1 MINGKKVVGIITEYN
16 PFHAG
21 HQYMIEQIRA
31 EYHADYI
38 VAAMSGDFV
47 QRGEPAIFDKYER
60 ARDAL
65 LHGVDLVVQIPVMF
79 STSSAEDFAA
89 GGVAVLR
96 SLGFVDQLVFGSESA
111 DLAKLQQM
119 AALELSTGSTAHAKF
134 NAVVRDGVASGMSY
148 PKARAEAMK
157 LVLSGDD
164 DDAFET
170 MLDDLSA
177 SKRWNKVESQAANT
191 SAPLVASAQS
201 AAMPDSDRDAGNMEE
216 SRLRERFELQSN
228 DVLGLEYIKAVKR
241 QGDCFEVAC
250 IGRNLSLPSAH
261 SIRDAILQEKPEELS
276 CVEGRWNL
284 TPESAVSQEVE
295 EGSRATTAALSESPL
310 RGIRGAAHQGYATL
324 DMLSEMLS
332 YRLLQLSYLDSVA
345 PEANSVLC
353 DYLDVSREI
362 ADALRKQVRERMSF
376 RERIAAVKS
385 RNYTYSR
392 ISRALL
398 HILLD
403 IPRKDHAALRGAYF
417 GEAET
422 MPYVRVLGVRQEAKE
437 LLSAITTTAVTS
449 PARYQRSLDALRRQT
464 IESPE
469 DLLQS
474 IRAGHAELMF
484 RSDLYAAD
492 LYRLIY
498 HPYDG
503 EACLENEFTRRF
515 LVIE

>member
-1 MINGKKVVGIITEYN
+1 MLNGKKVVGIITEYN

-21 HQYMIEQIRA
+21 HQYMVDQIRA
-31 EYHADYI
+31 EYHADVI

-134 NAVVRDGVASGMSY
+134 NAIVRDGVASGMSY

-164 DDAFET
+164 EEAFEM
-170 MLDDLSA
+170 MLENRSA
-177 SKRWNKVESQAANT
+177 F
-191 SAPLVASAQS
+191 
-201 AAMPDSDRDAGNMEE
+201 D
-216 SRLRERFELQSN
+216 LQSN

-250 IGRNLSLPSAH
+250 IRRKMSLPSAH
-261 SIRDAILQEKPEELS
+261 SIRDAILQNELS
-276 CVEGRWNL
+276 CVAAKEGPA
-284 TPESAVSQEVE
+284 PERVTSQEVE
-295 EGSRATTAALSESPL
+295 EGGMTTAELSAAPL
-310 RGIRGAAHQGYATL
+310 HGIRGAAHQGYATL
-324 DMLSEMLS
+324 DMLSDMLS

-345 PEANSVLC
+345 PEASSVLC

-403 IPRKDHAALRGAYF
+403 LQRKDHAALRGAYF

-422 MPYVRVLGVRQEAKE
+422 MPYVRILGVRKQAKE
-437 LLSAITTTAVTS
+437 LLSAIATTAVTS
-449 PARYQRSLDALRRQT
+449 PARYQRTLDALRRQT

-498 HPYDG
+498 HPYKRDTHM
-503 EACLENEFTRRF
+503 ENEFTRKF
-515 LVIE
+515 LVID

>member
-1 MINGKKVVGIITEYN
+1 MTRTAETALSWKRNATGRPHPGCEDKMINGKKVVGIITEYN

-21 HQYMIEQIRA
+21 HQYMIDQIRA
-31 EYHADYI
+31 EYHADVI

-111 DLAKLQQM
+111 DLTKLQQM

-164 DDAFET
+164 EEAFEM
-170 MLDDLSA
+170 MLENRSA
-177 SKRWNKVESQAANT
+177 F
-191 SAPLVASAQS
+191 
-201 AAMPDSDRDAGNMEE
+201 D
-216 SRLRERFELQSN
+216 LQSN

-250 IGRNLSLPSAH
+250 IRRKMSLPSAH
-261 SIRDAILQEKPEELS
+261 SIRDAILQNELS
-276 CVEGRWNL
+276 CVAAKEEPA
-284 TPESAVSQEVE
+284 PERVTSQEVE
-295 EGSRATTAALSESPL
+295 EGGMTTAELSESPL
-310 RGIRGAAHQGYATL
+310 CGIRGAAHQGYATL
-324 DMLSEMLS
+324 DMLSDMLS
-332 YRLLQLSYLDSVA
+332 YRLLQLSYLDSVT
-345 PEANSVLC
+345 PEASSVLC

-403 IPRKDHAALRGAYF
+403 LQRKDHAALRGAYF

-422 MPYVRVLGVRQEAKE
+422 MPYVRILGVRKQAKE
-437 LLSAITTTAVTS
+437 LLSAIATTAVTS
-449 PARYQRSLDALRRQT
+449 PARYQRTLDALRRQT

-469 DLLQS
+469 DLLAS
-474 IRAGHAELMF
+474 IRTGHAELMF

-498 HPYDG
+498 HPYKRDTHM
-503 EACLENEFTRRF
+503 ENEFTRKF
-515 LVIE
+515 LVID

>member
-31 EYHADYI
+31 EYHADYV

-65 LHGVDLVVQIPVMF
+65 THGVDLVVQIPVMF

-164 DDAFET
+164 EEAFET
-170 MLDDLSA
+170 MLE
-177 SKRWNKVESQAANT
+177 NKS
-191 SAPLVASAQS
+191 S
-201 AAMPDSDRDAGNMEE
+201 
-216 SRLRERFELQSN
+216 FELQSN

-241 QGDCFEVAC
+241 QGDCFEIAC
-250 IGRNLSLPSAH
+250 IRRKMSLPSAH
-261 SIRDAILQEKPEELS
+261 SIRDALLQ
-276 CVEGRWNL
+276 GDIH
-284 TPESAVSQEVE
+284 AD
-295 EGSRATTAALSESPL
+295 GHA
-310 RGIRGAAHQGYATL
+310 GYATL
-324 DMLSEMLS
+324 DMLSDMLS
-332 YRLLQLSYLDSVA
+332 YRLLQLVYLDSAA
-345 PEANSVLC
+345 PEEHSVLC

-362 ADALRKQVRERMSF
+362 ADALRKQARERMSF

-403 IPRKDHAALRGAYF
+403 IQRKDHAAIRGAYF
-417 GEAET
+417 GEAEM
-422 MPYVRVLGVRQEAKE
+422 MPYVRVLGVRKEAKE
-437 LLSAITTTAVTS
+437 LLAAIATTAVTS
-449 PARYQRSLDALRRQT
+449 PARYQRTLDALRRQT

-469 DLLQS
+469 DLLVS

-498 HPYDG
+498 RPYDS
-503 EACLENEFTRRF
+503 EAFQENEFTRRF
-515 LVIE
+515 MVID

>member
-21 HQYMIEQIRA
+21 HQYMIDQIRA
-31 EYHADYI
+31 EYHADVI

-164 DDAFET
+164 EEAFEM
-170 MLDDLSA
+170 MLENRSA
-177 SKRWNKVESQAANT
+177 F
-191 SAPLVASAQS
+191 
-201 AAMPDSDRDAGNMEE
+201 D
-216 SRLRERFELQSN
+216 LQSN

-241 QGDCFEVAC
+241 QGDCFELAC
-250 IGRNLSLPSAH
+250 IRRKMSLPSAH
-261 SIRDAILQEKPEELS
+261 SIRDAILQNELS
-276 CVEGRWNL
+276 CVAAKEEPA
-284 TPESAVSQEVE
+284 PERVTSQEVE
-295 EGSRATTAALSESPL
+295 EGGMTTDELSESPL
-310 RGIRGAAHQGYATL
+310 CGIRGVAHQGYATL
-324 DMLSEMLS
+324 DMLSDMLS

-345 PEANSVLC
+345 PEASSVLC

-403 IPRKDHAALRGAYF
+403 LQRKDHAALRGAYF

-422 MPYVRVLGVRQEAKE
+422 MPYVRVLGVRKEAKE
-437 LLSAITTTAVTS
+437 LLSAIATTAVTS
-449 PARYQRSLDALRRQT
+449 PARYQRTLDALRRQT
-464 IESPE
+464 IESPD

-498 HPYDG
+498 HPYKRDTHM
-503 EACLENEFTRRF
+503 ENEFTRKF
-515 LVIE
+515 LVID

>member
-170 MLDDLSA
+170 MLDDSGA
-177 SKRWNKVESQAANT
+177 F
-191 SAPLVASAQS
+191 
-201 AAMPDSDRDAGNMEE
+201 D
-216 SRLRERFELQSN
+216 LQSN

-250 IGRNLSLPSAH
+250 IGRKLSLPSAH

-403 IPRKDHAALRGAYF
+403 LQQKDHAALRGAYF

>member
-1 MINGKKVVGIITEYN
+1 MLNGKKVVGIITEYN

-31 EYHADYI
+31 EYQADYV

-164 DDAFET
+164 EEAFET
-170 MLDDLSA
+170 ML
-177 SKRWNKVESQAANT
+177 ENT
-191 SAPLVASAQS
+191 SS
-201 AAMPDSDRDAGNMEE
+201 
-216 SRLRERFELQSN
+216 FELQSN

-241 QGDCFEVAC
+241 QGDCFGIAC
-250 IGRNLSLPSAH
+250 IRRKLSLPSAH
-261 SIRDAILQEKPEELS
+261 SIRDALLQ
-276 CVEGRWNL
+276 GDIH
-284 TPESAVSQEVE
+284 AD
-295 EGSRATTAALSESPL
+295 GHA
-310 RGIRGAAHQGYATL
+310 GYATL

-332 YRLLQLSYLDSVA
+332 YRLLQLVYLDSA
-345 PEANSVLC
+345 ALEEHSVLC

-403 IPRKDHAALRGAYF
+403 LQRKDHAALRGAYF
-417 GEAET
+417 GEAEM
-422 MPYVRVLGVRQEAKE
+422 MPYVRVLGVRKEAKE
-437 LLSAITTTAVTS
+437 LLSAIATTAVTS
-449 PARYQRSLDALRRQT
+449 PARYQRSLDALRQQT

-469 DLLQS
+469 DLLAS

-498 HPYDG
+498 HPYNC
-503 EACLENEFTRRF
+503 ESCTENEFTRRF
-515 LVIE
+515 LVID

>member
-1 MINGKKVVGIITEYN
+1 MINEKKVVGIITEYN

-31 EYHADYI
+31 EYQADYI

-65 LHGVDLVVQIPVMF
+65 THGVDLVVQIPVMF

-119 AALELSTGSTAHAKF
+119 AALELSTGSSAHAKF

-164 DDAFET
+164 EEAFET
-170 MLDDLSA
+170 IL
-177 SKRWNKVESQAANT
+177 ENT
-191 SAPLVASAQS
+191 RS
-201 AAMPDSDRDAGNMEE
+201 
-216 SRLRERFELQSN
+216 FELQSN

-241 QGDCFEVAC
+241 QGDCFEIAC
-250 IGRNLSLPSAH
+250 IRRKLSLPSAH
-261 SIRDAILQEKPEELS
+261 SIRDALLQ
-276 CVEGRWNL
+276 GDIH
-284 TPESAVSQEVE
+284 AD
-295 EGSRATTAALSESPL
+295 GHA
-310 RGIRGAAHQGYATL
+310 GYATL

-332 YRLLQLSYLDSVA
+332 YRLLQLVYLDSAV
-345 PEANSVLC
+345 PEEYSVLC

-403 IPRKDHAALRGAYF
+403 IQRKDHAALRGAYF
-417 GEAET
+417 GEGET

-437 LLSAITTTAVTS
+437 LLSAIATTAVTS

-469 DLLQS
+469 DLLMS
-474 IRAGHAELMF
+474 IHAGHAELMF

-498 HPYDG
+498 HPYDS
-503 EACLENEFTRRF
+503 EACQENEFTRRF
-515 LVIE
+515 MVID

>member
-134 NAVVRDGVASGMSY
+134 NAVVRDG
-148 PKARAEAMK
+148 
-157 LVLSGDD
+157 
-164 DDAFET
+164 
-170 MLDDLSA
+170 LSA
-177 SKRWNKVESQAANT
+177 NAGDLEAVTLPLHSFDILEAEHVVGLEFEALTKPALLHIASIAIGIGHR
-191 SAPLVASAQS
+191 SALRRCNQGCRSV
-201 AAMPDSDRDAGNMEE
+201 R
-216 SRLRERFELQSN
+216 RLRFHLVPALRCTEIVEHRLEGVIVVTAEDELHRFCPRLRITH
-228 DVLGLEYIKAVKR
+228 V
-241 QGDCFEVAC
+241 
-250 IGRNLSLPSAH
+250 
-261 SIRDAILQEKPEELS
+261 QEKPEELS

-474 IRAGHAELMF
+474 IRADHAELMF

-515 LVIE
+515 LIIE

>member
-1 MINGKKVVGIITEYN
+1 
-16 PFHAG
+16 
-21 HQYMIEQIRA
+21 
-31 EYHADYI
+31 
-38 VAAMSGDFV
+38 
-47 QRGEPAIFDKYER
+47 
-60 ARDAL
+60 
-65 LHGVDLVVQIPVMF
+65 MF

-111 DLAKLQQM
+111 DLAKLRQM
-119 AALELSTGSTAHAKF
+119 AALELSTGSSAHAKF

-164 DDAFET
+164 EEAFET

-177 SKRWNKVESQAANT
+177 SKRLGSFTEAKVHT
-191 SAPLVASAQS
+191 SGGTEPAQT
-201 AAMPDSDRDAGNMEE
+201 SDTGNRDRADTADIGAK
-216 SRLRERFELQSN
+216 STAYELKSN

-250 IGRNLSLPSAH
+250 IRRKLSLPSAH
-261 SIRDAILQEKPEELS
+261 SIRDALIQ
-276 CVEGRWNL
+276 GDI
-284 TPESAVSQEVE
+284 
-295 EGSRATTAALSESPL
+295 RAD
-310 RGIRGAAHQGYATL
+310 GHVGYATL
-324 DMLSEMLS
+324 DMLSDMLS
-332 YRLLQLSYLDSVA
+332 YRLLQLVYLDSAA
-345 PEANSVLC
+345 PEEHSVLC

-403 IPRKDHAALRGAYF
+403 IQRKDHAALRGAYF

-422 MPYVRVLGVRQEAKE
+422 MPYVRVLGVRKEAKE
-437 LLSAITTTAVTS
+437 LLSTIVTTAVTS
-449 PARYQRSLDALRRQT
+449 PARYQRSLDALHQQT

-469 DLLQS
+469 DLLAS

-498 HPYDG
+498 HPYNRESCTG
-503 EACLENEFTRRF
+503 NEFTRRF
-515 LVIE
+515 LVID

>member
-1 MINGKKVVGIITEYN
+1 MLNGKKVVGIITEYN

-21 HQYMIEQIRA
+21 HQYMVDQIRD
-31 EYHADYI
+31 EYHADVI

-65 LHGVDLVVQIPVMF
+65 QHGVDLVVQIPVMF

-119 AALELSTGSTAHAKF
+119 TALELSTGSTAHAKF

-164 DDAFET
+164 EEAFEM
-170 MLDDLSA
+170 MLENRSA
-177 SKRWNKVESQAANT
+177 F
-191 SAPLVASAQS
+191 
-201 AAMPDSDRDAGNMEE
+201 D
-216 SRLRERFELQSN
+216 LQSN

-250 IGRNLSLPSAH
+250 IRRKMSLPSAH
-261 SIRDAILQEKPEELS
+261 SIRDAILQNELS
-276 CVEGRWNL
+276 CVAAKEGPA
-284 TPESAVSQEVE
+284 PERVTSQEVE
-295 EGSRATTAALSESPL
+295 EGGMTTAELSAAPL
-310 RGIRGAAHQGYATL
+310 HGIRGAAHQGYATL
-324 DMLSEMLS
+324 DMLSDMLS

-345 PEANSVLC
+345 PEASSVLC

-403 IPRKDHAALRGAYF
+403 LQRKDHAALRGAYF

-422 MPYVRVLGVRQEAKE
+422 MPYVRVLGVRKEAKE
-437 LLSAITTTAVTS
+437 LLSAIATTAVTS
-449 PARYQRSLDALRRQT
+449 PARYQRTLDALRRQT

-498 HPYDG
+498 HPYDR

>member
-1 MINGKKVVGIITEYN
+1 MTRTAETALSWKRNATGRPHPGCEDKMINGKKVVGIITEYN

-31 EYHADYI
+31 EYHADYV

-119 AALELSTGSTAHAKF
+119 AALELSTGSSAHAKF

-164 DDAFET
+164 EEAFET
-170 MLDDLSA
+170 MLE
-177 SKRWNKVESQAANT
+177 NKS
-191 SAPLVASAQS
+191 S
-201 AAMPDSDRDAGNMEE
+201 
-216 SRLRERFELQSN
+216 FELQSN

-241 QGDCFEVAC
+241 QGDCFEIAC
-250 IGRNLSLPSAH
+250 IRRKMSLPSAH
-261 SIRDAILQEKPEELS
+261 SIRDALLQ
-276 CVEGRWNL
+276 GDIH
-284 TPESAVSQEVE
+284 AD
-295 EGSRATTAALSESPL
+295 GHA
-310 RGIRGAAHQGYATL
+310 GYATL
-324 DMLSEMLS
+324 DMLSDMLS
-332 YRLLQLSYLDSVA
+332 YRLLQLVYLDSAA
-345 PEANSVLC
+345 PEEHSVLC

-362 ADALRKQVRERMSF
+362 ADALRKQARERMRF

-403 IPRKDHAALRGAYF
+403 IQRKDHAALRGAYF

-422 MPYVRVLGVRQEAKE
+422 MPYVRVLGVRKEAKE
-437 LLSAITTTAVTS
+437 LLAAITTTAVTS

-469 DLLQS
+469 DLLAS
-474 IRAGHAELMF
+474 IRTGHAELMF

-498 HPYDG
+498 RPYSRDV
-503 EACLENEFTRRF
+503 EPENEFTRRF
-515 LVIE
+515 MVID

>member
-31 EYHADYI
+31 EYHADYV

-65 LHGVDLVVQIPVMF
+65 THGVDLVVQIPVMF

-119 AALELSTGSTAHAKF
+119 AALELSTGSSAHAKF

-164 DDAFET
+164 EEAFET
-170 MLDDLSA
+170 MLE
-177 SKRWNKVESQAANT
+177 NKS
-191 SAPLVASAQS
+191 S
-201 AAMPDSDRDAGNMEE
+201 
-216 SRLRERFELQSN
+216 FELQSN

-241 QGDCFEVAC
+241 QGDCFEIAC
-250 IGRNLSLPSAH
+250 IRRKMSLPSAH
-261 SIRDAILQEKPEELS
+261 SIRDAILQQAFS
-276 CVEGRWNL
+276 CVDGKEEQA
-284 TPESAVSQEVE
+284 PETAAAQAVE
-295 EGSRATTAALSESPL
+295 EGGRTITGEPSSSPL
-310 RGIRGAAHQGYATL
+310 NGIRGATHAGYATL
-324 DMLSEMLS
+324 DMLSDMLS
-332 YRLLQLSYLDSVA
+332 YRLLQLVYLDSAA
-345 PEANSVLC
+345 PEEHSVLC

-362 ADALRKQVRERMSF
+362 ADALRKQARERMRF

-403 IPRKDHAALRGAYF
+403 IQRKDHAALRGAYF

-422 MPYVRVLGVRQEAKE
+422 MPYVRVLGVRKEVKE
-437 LLSAITTTAVTS
+437 LLAAIATTAVTS
-449 PARYQRSLDALRRQT
+449 PARYQRSLNATRRQT

-469 DLLQS
+469 DLLAS
-474 IRAGHAELMF
+474 IRTGHAELMF

-498 HPYDG
+498 RPYDS
-503 EACLENEFTRRF
+503 EVCSENEFTRRF
-515 LVIE
+515 MVID

>member
-21 HQYMIEQIRA
+21 HQYMINQIRA
-31 EYHADYI
+31 EYHADVI

-164 DDAFET
+164 EEAFES
-170 MLDDLSA
+170 MLENRSA
-177 SKRWNKVESQAANT
+177 F
-191 SAPLVASAQS
+191 
-201 AAMPDSDRDAGNMEE
+201 D
-216 SRLRERFELQSN
+216 LQSN

-250 IGRNLSLPSAH
+250 IRRKLSLPSAH
-261 SIRDAILQEKPEELS
+261 SIRDAILQNELS
-276 CVEGRWNL
+276 CVAAKE
-284 TPESAVSQEVE
+284 ESAPERVTSQEVE
-295 EGSRATTAALSESPL
+295 EGSRTTTAELSAPPL

-324 DMLSEMLS
+324 DMLSDMLS

-362 ADALRKQVRERMSF
+362 ADALRKQVRERMRF

-403 IPRKDHAALRGAYF
+403 LQRKDHAALRGAYF

-422 MPYVRVLGVRQEAKE
+422 MPYVRVLGVRKEAKE
-437 LLSAITTTAVTS
+437 LLSAIATTAVTS
-449 PARYQRSLDALRRQT
+449 PARYQRTLDAFHRQT

-469 DLLQS
+469 DLLMS

-498 HPYDG
+498 HPYDSDVH
-503 EACLENEFTRRF
+503 LENEFTKRF
-515 LVIE
+515 MVIG

>member
-31 EYHADYI
+31 EYQADYI

-65 LHGVDLVVQIPVMF
+65 THGVDLVVQIPVMF

-119 AALELSTGSTAHAKF
+119 AAIELSTGSSTYAKF

-148 PKARAEAMK
+148 PKARAQAMK
-157 LVLSGDD
+157 LVLGGDD
-164 DDAFET
+164 EEAFET

-177 SKRWNKVESQAANT
+177 SKRLGSFTEANART
-191 SAPLVASAQS
+191 SGGTEPAQT
-201 AAMPDSDRDAGNMEE
+201 SDTGDCDRTDIADIGAK
-216 SRLRERFELQSN
+216 STAYELKSN

-250 IGRNLSLPSAH
+250 IRRKLSLPSAH
-261 SIRDAILQEKPEELS
+261 SIRDAILQQAFS
-276 CVEGRWNL
+276 CVDEKEEQA
-284 TPESAVSQEVE
+284 PEPAAAQVVE
-295 EGSRATTAALSESPL
+295 EGSRTITTNLLSSPL
-310 RGIRGAAHQGYATL
+310 NGIRGVAHQGYATL
-324 DMLSEMLS
+324 DMLSDMLS
-332 YRLLQLSYLDSVA
+332 YRLLQLVYLDSAA
-345 PEANSVLC
+345 PEEHSVLC

-362 ADALRKQVRERMSF
+362 ADALRKQARERMRF

-403 IPRKDHAALRGAYF
+403 IQRKDHAALRGAYF

-437 LLSAITTTAVTS
+437 LLAAIATTAVTS
-449 PARYQRSLDALRRQT
+449 PARYQRTLDALRRQT

-469 DLLQS
+469 DLLAS

-492 LYRLIY
+492 LYRQIY
-498 HPYDG
+498 HPYNS
-503 EACLENEFTRRF
+503 ETRPENEFTRRF
-515 LVIE
+515 MVID

>member
-31 EYHADYI
+31 EYQADYI

-65 LHGVDLVVQIPVMF
+65 THGVDLVVQIPVMF

-119 AALELSTGSTAHAKF
+119 AALELSTGSSAHAKF

-157 LVLSGDD
+157 LFLSGDD
-164 DDAFET
+164 EEAFET

-177 SKRWNKVESQAANT
+177 SKRLGSFAEANART
-191 SAPLVASAQS
+191 SGGTEPAQT
-201 AAMPDSDRDAGNMEE
+201 SDTGDCDRTDTADIGAK
-216 SRLRERFELQSN
+216 STAYELKSN

-250 IGRNLSLPSAH
+250 IRRKLSLPSAH
-261 SIRDAILQEKPEELS
+261 SIRDALLQ
-276 CVEGRWNL
+276 GDIH
-284 TPESAVSQEVE
+284 AD
-295 EGSRATTAALSESPL
+295 GHA
-310 RGIRGAAHQGYATL
+310 GYATL
-324 DMLSEMLS
+324 DMLSDMLS
-332 YRLLQLSYLDSVA
+332 YRLLQLVYLDSAA
-345 PEANSVLC
+345 PEEHSVLC

-392 ISRALL
+392 ISRTLL

-403 IPRKDHAALRGAYF
+403 IQRKDHAALRGAYF

-422 MPYVRVLGVRQEAKE
+422 MPYVRVLGVRKEVKE
-437 LLSAITTTAVTS
+437 LLAAIATTAVTS
-449 PARYQRSLDALRRQT
+449 PARYQRSLNATRRQT

-469 DLLQS
+469 DLLMS
-474 IRAGHAELMF
+474 IRASHAELMF

-498 HPYDG
+498 HPYNS
-503 EACLENEFTRRF
+503 ETRPENEFTRRF
-515 LVIE
+515 MVID

>member
-1 MINGKKVVGIITEYN
+1 MQMIQHVSTLYERYDQDCETAFCWKRNATGRPHPGCEDTMINGKKVVGIITEYN

-31 EYHADYI
+31 EYHADYV

-65 LHGVDLVVQIPVMF
+65 THGVDLVVQIPVMF

-148 PKARAEAMK
+148 PKARAEAMR

-164 DDAFET
+164 EEVFET
-170 MLDDLSA
+170 ML
-177 SKRWNKVESQAANT
+177 ENT
-191 SAPLVASAQS
+191 SS
-201 AAMPDSDRDAGNMEE
+201 
-216 SRLRERFELQSN
+216 FELQSN

-241 QGDCFEVAC
+241 QGDCFEVGC
-250 IGRNLSLPSAH
+250 IRRKLSLPSAH
-261 SIRDAILQEKPEELS
+261 SIRDALLQ
-276 CVEGRWNL
+276 GDIH
-284 TPESAVSQEVE
+284 AD
-295 EGSRATTAALSESPL
+295 GHA
-310 RGIRGAAHQGYATL
+310 GYATL
-324 DMLSEMLS
+324 DMLSDMLS
-332 YRLLQLSYLDSVA
+332 YRLLQLVYLDSAA
-345 PEANSVLC
+345 PEEHSVLC

-403 IPRKDHAALRGAYF
+403 IQRKDHAALRGAYF

-422 MPYVRVLGVRQEAKE
+422 MPYVRVLGVRKEAKE
-437 LLSAITTTAVTS
+437 LLSAIATTAVTS

-469 DLLQS
+469 DLLMS

-498 HPYDG
+498 HPYNS
-503 EACLENEFTRRF
+503 ETRPENEFTRRF
-515 LVIE
+515 MVID

>member
-65 LHGVDLVVQIPVMF
+65 THGVDLVVQIPVMF

-96 SLGFVDQLVFGSESA
+96 SLGFVDQLVFGSESS

-119 AALELSTGSTAHAKF
+119 AALELSTGSTAHTKF

-164 DDAFET
+164 EEAFET
-170 MLDDLSA
+170 ML
-177 SKRWNKVESQAANT
+177 ENT
-191 SAPLVASAQS
+191 SS
-201 AAMPDSDRDAGNMEE
+201 
-216 SRLRERFELQSN
+216 FELQSN

-250 IGRNLSLPSAH
+250 IRRKLSLPSAH
-261 SIRDAILQEKPEELS
+261 SIRDAILQQAFS
-276 CVEGRWNL
+276 CVDGKKEQA
-284 TPESAVSQEVE
+284 PELAAAQAAE
-295 EGSRATTAALSESPL
+295 EGSRTITAEPTSSPL
-310 RGIRGAAHQGYATL
+310 NGIRGATHAGYATL
-324 DMLSEMLS
+324 DMLSDMLS
-332 YRLLQLSYLDSVA
+332 YRLLQLVYLDSAA
-345 PEANSVLC
+345 PEEHSVLC

-362 ADALRKQVRERMSF
+362 ADALRKQARERMRF

-403 IPRKDHAALRGAYF
+403 IQRKDHAALRGAYF

-422 MPYVRVLGVRQEAKE
+422 MPYVRVLGVRKEAKE
-437 LLSAITTTAVTS
+437 LLSAIATTAVTS
-449 PARYQRSLDALRRQT
+449 PARYQRTLDDLRRQT

-469 DLLQS
+469 DLLVS

-498 HPYDG
+498 HPYNC
-503 EACLENEFTRRF
+503 ESCTENEFTRRF
-515 LVIE
+515 LVID

>member
-31 EYHADYI
+31 EYQADYI

-96 SLGFVDQLVFGSESA
+96 SLGFVDLLVFGSESA

-148 PKARAEAMK
+148 PKARAEAMR

-164 DDAFET
+164 EEAIET
-170 MLDDLSA
+170 ML
-177 SKRWNKVESQAANT
+177 ENT
-191 SAPLVASAQS
+191 SS
-201 AAMPDSDRDAGNMEE
+201 
-216 SRLRERFELQSN
+216 FELQSN

-250 IGRNLSLPSAH
+250 IRRKLSLPSAH
-261 SIRDAILQEKPEELS
+261 SIRDALLQ
-276 CVEGRWNL
+276 GDIH
-284 TPESAVSQEVE
+284 AD
-295 EGSRATTAALSESPL
+295 GHA
-310 RGIRGAAHQGYATL
+310 GYATL
-324 DMLSEMLS
+324 NMLSDMLS
-332 YRLLQLSYLDSVA
+332 YRLLQLVYLDSA
-345 PEANSVLC
+345 TPEENSVLC

-362 ADALRKQVRERMSF
+362 ADALRKQVRERMRF

-403 IPRKDHAALRGAYF
+403 IQRKDHAALRGAYF
-417 GEAET
+417 GEAEM
-422 MPYVRVLGVRQEAKE
+422 MPYVRVLGVRKEAKE
-437 LLSAITTTAVTS
+437 LLATIATTAVTS
-449 PARYQRSLDALRRQT
+449 PARYQRSLDALRRRT

-469 DLLQS
+469 DLLAS

-492 LYRLIY
+492 LYQLIY
-498 HPYDG
+498 HPYNS
-503 EACLENEFTRRF
+503 ETRPENEFTRRF
-515 LVIE
+515 MVID

>member
-1 MINGKKVVGIITEYN
+1 MLNGKKVVGIITEYN

-21 HQYMIEQIRA
+21 HQYMIDQIRA
-31 EYHADYI
+31 EHHADVI

-65 LHGVDLVVQIPVMF
+65 QHGVDLVVQIPVMF

-111 DLAKLQQM
+111 DLTKLQQM

-164 DDAFET
+164 EEAFEM
-170 MLDDLSA
+170 MLENRSTFD
-177 SKRWNKVESQAANT
+177 
-191 SAPLVASAQS
+191 
-201 AAMPDSDRDAGNMEE
+201 
-216 SRLRERFELQSN
+216 LQSN

-250 IGRNLSLPSAH
+250 IRRKLSLPSAH
-261 SIRDAILQEKPEELS
+261 SIRDAILQNELS
-276 CVEGRWNL
+276 CVVAKER
-284 TPESAVSQEVE
+284 TVPECVTTQEVE
-295 EGSRATTAALSESPL
+295 EGGMTTAELSESPL
-310 RGIRGAAHQGYATL
+310 CGIRGTAHQGYATL
-324 DMLSEMLS
+324 DMLSDMLS

-345 PEANSVLC
+345 PEASSVLC

-403 IPRKDHAALRGAYF
+403 LQRKDHAALRGAYF

-422 MPYVRVLGVRQEAKE
+422 MPYVRVLGVRKEAKE
-437 LLSAITTTAVTS
+437 LLSAIATTAVTS
-449 PARYQRSLDALRRQT
+449 PARYQRTLDALRRQT

-474 IRAGHAELMF
+474 IRTGHAELMF

-498 HPYDG
+498 HPYSRDMRPD
-503 EACLENEFTRRF
+503 NEFTRRL
-515 LVIE
+515 LVID

>member
-1 MINGKKVVGIITEYN
+1 MLNGKKVVGIITEYN

-21 HQYMIEQIRA
+21 HQYMIDQIRA
-31 EYHADYI
+31 EYHADVI

-65 LHGVDLVVQIPVMF
+65 QHGVDLVVQIPVMF

-148 PKARAEAMK
+148 PKARAEAMR

-164 DDAFET
+164 EEAFEM
-170 MLDDLSA
+170 MLDDRSA
-177 SKRWNKVESQAANT
+177 F
-191 SAPLVASAQS
+191 
-201 AAMPDSDRDAGNMEE
+201 D
-216 SRLRERFELQSN
+216 LQSN

-250 IGRNLSLPSAH
+250 IRRKLSLPSAH
-261 SIRDAILQEKPEELS
+261 SIRDAILQNELS
-276 CVEGRWNL
+276 CVAAKEAPA
-284 TPESAVSQEVE
+284 PERVTSQEVE
-295 EGSRATTAALSESPL
+295 EGGMTTAELSESPL
-310 RGIRGAAHQGYATL
+310 CGIRGAAHQGYATL
-324 DMLSEMLS
+324 DMLSDMLS

-345 PEANSVLC
+345 PEANFVLC

-403 IPRKDHAALRGAYF
+403 LQRKDHAALRGAYF

-422 MPYVRVLGVRQEAKE
+422 MPYVRVLGVRKEARE
-437 LLSAITTTAVTS
+437 LLSAIATTAVTS
-449 PARYQRSLDALRRQT
+449 PARYQRTLDALRRQT

-498 HPYDG
+498 HPYKRDTHM
-503 EACLENEFTRRF
+503 ENEFTRKF
-515 LVIE
+515 LVID

>member
-1 MINGKKVVGIITEYN
+1 MLNGKKVVGIITEYN

-21 HQYMIEQIRA
+21 HQYMIDQIRA
-31 EYHADYI
+31 EYHADVI

-164 DDAFET
+164 EEAFEM
-170 MLDDLSA
+170 MLENRSA
-177 SKRWNKVESQAANT
+177 F
-191 SAPLVASAQS
+191 
-201 AAMPDSDRDAGNMEE
+201 D
-216 SRLRERFELQSN
+216 LQSN

-250 IGRNLSLPSAH
+250 IRRKLSLPSAH
-261 SIRDAILQEKPEELS
+261 SIRDAILQNELS
-276 CVEGRWNL
+276 CVAAEAPA
-284 TPESAVSQEVE
+284 PECVTSQELE
-295 EGSRATTAALSESPL
+295 EGSRTTTAELSAAPL

-324 DMLSEMLS
+324 DMLSDMLS

-362 ADALRKQVRERMSF
+362 ADALRKQVRERMRF

-403 IPRKDHAALRGAYF
+403 LQRKDHAALRGAYF

-422 MPYVRVLGVRQEAKE
+422 MPYVRVLGVRKQAKE
-437 LLSAITTTAVTS
+437 LLSAIATTAVTS
-449 PARYQRSLDALRRQT
+449 PARYQRTLDALRRQT

-474 IRAGHAELMF
+474 IRTGHAELMF

-498 HPYDG
+498 HSYKR
-503 EACLENEFTRRF
+503 EATTENEFTRHF
-515 LVIE
+515 LIID

>member
-1 MINGKKVVGIITEYN
+1 MLNGKKVVGIITEYN

-31 EYHADYI
+31 EYQADYI

-65 LHGVDLVVQIPVMF
+65 THGVDLVVQIPVMF

-119 AALELSTGSTAHAKF
+119 AALELSTGSSAHAKF

-164 DDAFET
+164 EEAFET
-170 MLDDLSA
+170 ML
-177 SKRWNKVESQAANT
+177 ENT
-191 SAPLVASAQS
+191 SS
-201 AAMPDSDRDAGNMEE
+201 
-216 SRLRERFELQSN
+216 FELQSN

-241 QGDCFEVAC
+241 QGDCFEIAC
-250 IGRNLSLPSAH
+250 IRRKLSLPSAH
-261 SIRDAILQEKPEELS
+261 SIRDAILQHESQEELS
-276 CVEGRWNL
+276 SVADKEKLALR
-284 TPESAVSQEVE
+284 SADSRRVE
-295 EGSRATTAALSESPL
+295 EGCRATTAELSASPL
-310 RGIRGAAHQGYATL
+310 SGIRGAEHQGYATL
-324 DMLSEMLS
+324 DMLSDMLS
-332 YRLLQLSYLDSVA
+332 YRLLQLVYLDSAA
-345 PEANSVLC
+345 PEEHSVLC

-362 ADALRKQVRERMSF
+362 ADALRKQARERMRF

-403 IPRKDHAALRGAYF
+403 IQRKDHAALRGAYF

-422 MPYVRVLGVRQEAKE
+422 MPYVRVLGVRKEAKE
-437 LLSAITTTAVTS
+437 LLAAIATTAVTS

-469 DLLQS
+469 DLLAS

-484 RSDLYAAD
+484 RTDLYAAD

-498 HPYDG
+498 HPYNS
-503 EACLENEFTRRF
+503 ETRPENEFTRRF
-515 LVIE
+515 LVID

>member
-31 EYHADYI
+31 EYQADYI

-119 AALELSTGSTAHAKF
+119 AALELSTGSTSHAKF

-164 DDAFET
+164 EEAFET
-170 MLDDLSA
+170 ML
-177 SKRWNKVESQAANT
+177 EST
-191 SAPLVASAQS
+191 SS
-201 AAMPDSDRDAGNMEE
+201 
-216 SRLRERFELQSN
+216 FELQSN

-250 IGRNLSLPSAH
+250 IRRKMSLPSAH
-261 SIRDAILQEKPEELS
+261 SIRDAILQQAFS
-276 CVEGRWNL
+276 CVDGKEEQA
-284 TPESAVSQEVE
+284 PETAAQAEE
-295 EGSRATTAALSESPL
+295 EGGRTITAEPSSSPL
-310 RGIRGAAHQGYATL
+310 NGIRGATHAGYATL
-324 DMLSEMLS
+324 DMLSDMLG
-332 YRLLQLSYLDSVA
+332 YRLLQLVYLDSAA
-345 PEANSVLC
+345 PEEHSVLC

-398 HILLD
+398 HIILD
-403 IPRKDHAALRGAYF
+403 IQRKDHAALRGAYF

-422 MPYVRVLGVRQEAKE
+422 MPYVRVLGVRKEAKE
-437 LLSAITTTAVTS
+437 LLAAITTTAVTS
-449 PARYQRSLDALRRQT
+449 PARYQRTLDALRRQT

-469 DLLQS
+469 DLLVS

-498 HPYDG
+498 HTYSRDTEP
-503 EACLENEFTRRF
+503 ENEFTRRF
-515 LVIE
+515 MVID

>member
-1 MINGKKVVGIITEYN
+1 MLNGKKVVGIITEYN

-21 HQYMIEQIRA
+21 HQYMIDQIRA
-31 EYHADYI
+31 EYHADVI

-134 NAVVRDGVASGMSY
+134 NAIVRDGVASGMSY

-164 DDAFET
+164 EEAFET
-170 MLDDLSA
+170 MLDDLST
-177 SKRWNKVESQAANT
+177 SKRLGSFTE
-191 SAPLVASAQS
+191 ASARTSGGTEPAQTS
-201 AAMPDSDRDAGNMEE
+201 DTGDRDHTDTADIGAK
-216 SRLRERFELQSN
+216 STAYELKSN

-250 IGRNLSLPSAH
+250 IRRKMSLPSAH
-261 SIRDAILQEKPEELS
+261 SIRDAILQSESEEELP
-276 CVEGRWNL
+276 CVAGKENL
-284 TPESAVSQEVE
+284 VMERVASQEVE
-295 EGSRATTAALSESPL
+295 EGSRTTTAELSALPL

-324 DMLSEMLS
+324 DMLSDMLS
-332 YRLLQLSYLDSVA
+332 YRLLQLSYLDSMA

-362 ADALRKQVRERMSF
+362 ADALRKQVRERMCF

-403 IPRKDHAALRGAYF
+403 LQRKDHAALRGAYF

-422 MPYVRVLGVRQEAKE
+422 MPYVRVLGVRKEAKE

-474 IRAGHAELMF
+474 IRTGHAELMF

-498 HPYDG
+498 HPYDR

>member
-1 MINGKKVVGIITEYN
+1 MKDMTRTAETEFCWKRNATGRLDPGCEDTMINGKKVVGIITEYN

-31 EYHADYI
+31 EYQADYV

-119 AALELSTGSTAHAKF
+119 AALELSTGSSAHAKF

-164 DDAFET
+164 EEAFET
-170 MLDDLSA
+170 ML
-177 SKRWNKVESQAANT
+177 ENT
-191 SAPLVASAQS
+191 SS
-201 AAMPDSDRDAGNMEE
+201 
-216 SRLRERFELQSN
+216 FELQSN

-250 IGRNLSLPSAH
+250 IRRKLSLPSAH
-261 SIRDAILQEKPEELS
+261 SIRDALLQ
-276 CVEGRWNL
+276 GDIH
-284 TPESAVSQEVE
+284 AD
-295 EGSRATTAALSESPL
+295 GHA
-310 RGIRGAAHQGYATL
+310 GYATL
-324 DMLSEMLS
+324 DMLSDMLS
-332 YRLLQLSYLDSVA
+332 YRLLQLVYLDSAA
-345 PEANSVLC
+345 PEEHSVLC

-376 RERIAAVKS
+376 RERIAAAKS

-403 IPRKDHAALRGAYF
+403 IQRKDHAALRGAYF
-417 GEAET
+417 GETEM
-422 MPYVRVLGVRQEAKE
+422 MPYVRVLGVRKEAKE
-437 LLSAITTTAVTS
+437 LLSAIATTAVTS
-449 PARYQRSLDALRRQT
+449 PARYQRTLDALRRQT

-469 DLLQS
+469 DLLMS

-492 LYRLIY
+492 LYQLIY
-498 HPYDG
+498 HPYNS
-503 EACLENEFTRRF
+503 ETRPENEFTRRF
-515 LVIE
+515 MVID

>member
-1 MINGKKVVGIITEYN
+1 MLNGKKVVGIITEYN

-21 HQYMIEQIRA
+21 HQYMIDEIRA
-31 EYHADYI
+31 GFHADYV

-111 DLAKLQQM
+111 DLAKLQRM

-134 NAVVRDGVASGMSY
+134 HAVVRDGVASGMSY

-157 LVLSGDD
+157 LVLGGDD
-164 DDAFET
+164 EEAFES
-170 MLDDLSA
+170 MLDDISPYE
-177 SKRWNKVESQAANT
+177 NY
-191 SAPLVASAQS
+191 
-201 AAMPDSDRDAGNMEE
+201 D
-216 SRLRERFELQSN
+216 LQSN

-241 QGDCFEVAC
+241 QGDCFPVAC
-250 IGRNLSLPSAH
+250 ISRKMSLPSAH
-261 SIRDAILQEKPEELS
+261 SIRDAILQRVSEEALPCVPANEEPVPEH
-276 CVEGRWNL
+276 
-284 TPESAVSQEVE
+284 TASQEVKE
-295 EGSRATTAALSESPL
+295 DRMTTTAEPSSSPL
-310 RGIRGAAHQGYATL
+310 HGIRGTSHQGYATL
-324 DMLSEMLS
+324 DMLSDMLS

-345 PEANSVLC
+345 PEASSVLC

-376 RERIAAVKS
+376 RERITAVKS

-403 IPRKDHAALRGAYF
+403 LQRKDHAALRGAYF
-417 GEAET
+417 GEAEA
-422 MPYVRVLGVRQEAKE
+422 MPYVRVLGVRKEAKE
-437 LLSAITTTAVTS
+437 LLAAIDTTAVTS
-449 PARYQRSLDALRRQT
+449 PARYQRTLDALRRQT

-469 DLLQS
+469 DLLMS

-492 LYRLIY
+492 LYKQIY
-498 HPYDG
+498 RPYDHDTHM
-503 EACLENEFTRRF
+503 ENEFTRHF
-515 LVIE
+515 LVID

>member
-1 MINGKKVVGIITEYN
+1 MLNGKKVVGIITEYN

-21 HQYMIEQIRA
+21 HQYMIDQIRA
-31 EYHADYI
+31 EHHADVI

-65 LHGVDLVVQIPVMF
+65 QHGVDLVVQIPVMF

-164 DDAFET
+164 EEAFEM

-177 SKRWNKVESQAANT
+177 SKHLGSFTEANARTYGGTEPSQT
-191 SAPLVASAQS
+191 S
-201 AAMPDSDRDAGNMEE
+201 DTGDRDRTGTADIEAK
-216 SRLRERFELQSN
+216 STAYELKSN

-250 IGRNLSLPSAH
+250 IRRKLSLPSAH
-261 SIRDAILQEKPEELS
+261 SIRDAILQNELS
-276 CVEGRWNL
+276 CVTAEAPA
-284 TPESAVSQEVE
+284 PERVTSQEVE
-295 EGSRATTAALSESPL
+295 EGGMTTAELSESPL
-310 RGIRGAAHQGYATL
+310 CGIRGAAHQGYATL
-324 DMLSEMLS
+324 DMLSDMLS

-345 PEANSVLC
+345 PEASSVLC

-362 ADALRKQVRERMSF
+362 ADALRKQVRERMRF

-403 IPRKDHAALRGAYF
+403 LQRKDHAALRGAYF

-422 MPYVRVLGVRQEAKE
+422 MPYVRVLGVRKEAKE
-437 LLSAITTTAVTS
+437 LLSAIATTAVTS
-449 PARYQRSLDALRRQT
+449 PARYQRTLDALRRQT

-498 HPYDG
+498 HPYKRDTHI
-503 EACLENEFTRRF
+503 ENEFTRKF
-515 LVIE
+515 LVID

>member
-31 EYHADYI
+31 EYHADYV

-65 LHGVDLVVQIPVMF
+65 THGVDLVVQIPVMF

-164 DDAFET
+164 EEAFET
-170 MLDDLSA
+170 MLE
-177 SKRWNKVESQAANT
+177 NKS
-191 SAPLVASAQS
+191 S
-201 AAMPDSDRDAGNMEE
+201 
-216 SRLRERFELQSN
+216 FELQSN

-241 QGDCFEVAC
+241 QGDCFEIAC
-250 IGRNLSLPSAH
+250 IRRKMSLPSAH
-261 SIRDAILQEKPEELS
+261 SIRDALLQ
-276 CVEGRWNL
+276 GDIH
-284 TPESAVSQEVE
+284 AD
-295 EGSRATTAALSESPL
+295 GHA
-310 RGIRGAAHQGYATL
+310 GYATL
-324 DMLSEMLS
+324 DMLSDMLS
-332 YRLLQLSYLDSVA
+332 YRLLQLVYLDSAA
-345 PEANSVLC
+345 PEEHSVLC

-362 ADALRKQVRERMSF
+362 ADALRKQARERMRF
-376 RERIAAVKS
+376 RERIDAVKS

-403 IPRKDHAALRGAYF
+403 IQRKDHAALRGAYF

-422 MPYVRVLGVRQEAKE
+422 MPYVRVLGVRQEAKG
-437 LLSAITTTAVTS
+437 LLAAITTTAVTS

-469 DLLQS
+469 DLLAS
-474 IRAGHAELMF
+474 IRTGHAELMF

-492 LYRLIY
+492 LYRLSY
-498 HPYDG
+498 HPYNS
-503 EACLENEFTRRF
+503 ETRPENEFTRRF
-515 LVIE
+515 MVIN

>member
-1 MINGKKVVGIITEYN
+1 MLNGKKVVGIITEYN

-21 HQYMIEQIRA
+21 HQYMIDQIRA
-31 EYHADYI
+31 EYHADVI

-111 DLAKLQQM
+111 DLTKLQQM

-164 DDAFET
+164 EEAFEM

-177 SKRWNKVESQAANT
+177 SKHLGSFTEANARTYGGTELSQT
-191 SAPLVASAQS
+191 S
-201 AAMPDSDRDAGNMEE
+201 DTGDRDRTGTADIEAK
-216 SRLRERFELQSN
+216 STAYELKSN

-250 IGRNLSLPSAH
+250 IRRKMSLPSAH
-261 SIRDAILQEKPEELS
+261 SIRDAILQNELS
-276 CVEGRWNL
+276 CVGAKEGPA
-284 TPESAVSQEVE
+284 PERVTSQEVE
-295 EGSRATTAALSESPL
+295 EGGMTTTAELSAVPL
-310 RGIRGAAHQGYATL
+310 HGIRGAAHQGYATL
-324 DMLSEMLS
+324 DMLSDMLS
-332 YRLLQLSYLDSVA
+332 YRLLQLSCLDSVA
-345 PEANSVLC
+345 PEASSVLC

-403 IPRKDHAALRGAYF
+403 LQRKDHAVLRGAYF

-422 MPYVRVLGVRQEAKE
+422 MPYVRVLGVRKEARE
-437 LLSAITTTAVTS
+437 LLSAIATTAVTS
-449 PARYQRSLDALRRQT
+449 PARYQRTLDALRRQT

-498 HPYDG
+498 HPYSRDMRQD
-503 EACLENEFTRRF
+503 NEFTRRL
-515 LVIE
+515 LVID

>member
-1 MINGKKVVGIITEYN
+1 MLNGKKVVGIITEYN

-31 EYHADYI
+31 EYHADYV

-65 LHGVDLVVQIPVMF
+65 THGVDLVVQIPVMF

-119 AALELSTGSTAHAKF
+119 AALELSTGSSAHAKF

-157 LVLSGDD
+157 FVLSGDNEE
-164 DDAFET
+164 AFAA
-170 MLDDLSA
+170 ML
-177 SKRWNKVESQAANT
+177 ENT
-191 SAPLVASAQS
+191 SS
-201 AAMPDSDRDAGNMEE
+201 
-216 SRLRERFELQSN
+216 FELQSN

-241 QGDCFEVAC
+241 QGDCFEIAC
-250 IGRNLSLPSAH
+250 IRRKMSLPSAH
-261 SIRDAILQEKPEELS
+261 SIRDALLQGDIHTDGYE
-276 CVEGRWNL
+276 
-284 TPESAVSQEVE
+284 
-295 EGSRATTAALSESPL
+295 
-310 RGIRGAAHQGYATL
+310 GYATL
-324 DMLSEMLS
+324 DMLSDMLS
-332 YRLLQLSYLDSVA
+332 YRLLQLVYLDSAVPA
-345 PEANSVLC
+345 QNSVLC

-362 ADALRKQVRERMSF
+362 ADALRKQARERMSF

-403 IPRKDHAALRGAYF
+403 IQRKDHTALRGAYF

-422 MPYVRVLGVRQEAKE
+422 IPYVRVLGVRKQTKE
-437 LLSAITTTAVTS
+437 LLSAIATTAVTS

-469 DLLQS
+469 DLLAS

-484 RSDLYAAD
+484 RNDLYAAD

-498 HPYDG
+498 HPYNR
-503 EACLENEFTRRF
+503 ESCTENEFTRRF
-515 LVIE
+515 MVID

>member
-1 MINGKKVVGIITEYN
+1 MLNGKKVVGIITEYN

-21 HQYMIEQIRA
+21 HQYMIDQIRA
-31 EYHADYI
+31 EHHAEVI

-96 SLGFVDQLVFGSESA
+96 SLGFVDELVFGSESA

-164 DDAFET
+164 EDAFAM
-170 MLDDLSA
+170 MLDDISA
-177 SKRWNKVESQAANT
+177 SKRWSKVESQAANT
-191 SAPLVASAQS
+191 TAFMAASTPS
-201 AAMPDSDRDAGNMEE
+201 AAMPDSEDNAGNVEE
-216 SRLRERFELQSN
+216 SKPDESYDLRSN

-250 IGRNLSLPSAH
+250 IRRKMSLPSAH
-261 SIRDAILQEKPEELS
+261 SIRDAILQNELS
-276 CVEGRWNL
+276 CVAAKEGPV
-284 TPESAVSQEVE
+284 PERVTSQEVE
-295 EGSRATTAALSESPL
+295 EGGMTTTAELSAAPL
-310 RGIRGAAHQGYATL
+310 HGIRGAAHQGYATL
-324 DMLSEMLS
+324 DMLSDMLS

-345 PEANSVLC
+345 PEASSVLC

-403 IPRKDHAALRGAYF
+403 LQRKEHAALRGAYF

-422 MPYVRVLGVRQEAKE
+422 MPYVRVLGVRKQAKE
-437 LLSAITTTAVTS
+437 LLSAIATTAVTS
-449 PARYQRSLDALRRQT
+449 PARYQRTLDALRRQT

-498 HPYDG
+498 HPYQR
-503 EACLENEFTRRF
+503 EAATENEFTRRF
-515 LVIE
+515 LVID

>member
-1 MINGKKVVGIITEYN
+1 MLNGKKVVGIITEYN

-21 HQYMIEQIRA
+21 HQYMVDQIRA
-31 EYHADYI
+31 EYHADVI

-65 LHGVDLVVQIPVMF
+65 QHGVDLVVQIPVMF

-111 DLAKLQQM
+111 DLTKLQQM

-134 NAVVRDGVASGMSY
+134 NAIVRDGVASGMSY

-164 DDAFET
+164 EEAFEM
-170 MLDDLSA
+170 MLENRSA
-177 SKRWNKVESQAANT
+177 F
-191 SAPLVASAQS
+191 
-201 AAMPDSDRDAGNMEE
+201 D
-216 SRLRERFELQSN
+216 LQSN

-250 IGRNLSLPSAH
+250 IRRKMSLPSAH
-261 SIRDAILQEKPEELS
+261 SIRDAILQNELS
-276 CVEGRWNL
+276 CVGAKEGPA
-284 TPESAVSQEVE
+284 PERVTSQEVE
-295 EGSRATTAALSESPL
+295 EGGMTTAELSESPL
-310 RGIRGAAHQGYATL
+310 CGIRGAAHQGYATL
-324 DMLSEMLS
+324 DMLSDMLS

-345 PEANSVLC
+345 PEASSVLC

-403 IPRKDHAALRGAYF
+403 LQRKDHAALRGAYF

-422 MPYVRVLGVRQEAKE
+422 MPYVRILGVRKQAKE
-437 LLSAITTTAVTS
+437 LLSAIATTAVTS
-449 PARYQRSLDALRRQT
+449 PARYQRTLDALRRQT

-469 DLLQS
+469 DLLAS
-474 IRAGHAELMF
+474 IRTGHAEIMF

-498 HPYDG
+498 HPYDR

>member
-1 MINGKKVVGIITEYN
+1 MLNGKKVVGIITEYN

-21 HQYMIEQIRA
+21 HQYMIDQIRA
-31 EYHADYI
+31 EHHADVI

-65 LHGVDLVVQIPVMF
+65 QHGVDLVVQIPVMF

-111 DLAKLQQM
+111 DLTKLQQM

-164 DDAFET
+164 EEAFEM
-170 MLDDLSA
+170 MLENRSTFD
-177 SKRWNKVESQAANT
+177 
-191 SAPLVASAQS
+191 
-201 AAMPDSDRDAGNMEE
+201 
-216 SRLRERFELQSN
+216 LQSN

-250 IGRNLSLPSAH
+250 IRRKLSLPSAH
-261 SIRDAILQEKPEELS
+261 SIRDAILQNELS
-276 CVEGRWNL
+276 CVVAKER
-284 TPESAVSQEVE
+284 TVPECVTTQEVE
-295 EGSRATTAALSESPL
+295 EGGMTTAELSESPL
-310 RGIRGAAHQGYATL
+310 CGIRGAAHQGYATL
-324 DMLSEMLS
+324 DMLSDMLS

-345 PEANSVLC
+345 PEASSVLC

-403 IPRKDHAALRGAYF
+403 LQRKDHAALRGAYF

-422 MPYVRVLGVRQEAKE
+422 MPYVRVLGVRKETKE
-437 LLSAITTTAVTS
+437 LLSAIATTAVTS
-449 PARYQRSLDALRRQT
+449 PARYQRTLDALRRQT

-474 IRAGHAELMF
+474 IRTGHAELMF

-498 HPYDG
+498 HPYSRDMRPD
-503 EACLENEFTRRF
+503 NEFTRRL
-515 LVIE
+515 LVID

>member
-21 HQYMIEQIRA
+21 HQYMIDQIRA
-31 EYHADYI
+31 EYHADVI

-111 DLAKLQQM
+111 DLTKLQQM

-164 DDAFET
+164 EEAFEM
-170 MLDDLSA
+170 MLENRSA
-177 SKRWNKVESQAANT
+177 F
-191 SAPLVASAQS
+191 
-201 AAMPDSDRDAGNMEE
+201 D
-216 SRLRERFELQSN
+216 LQSN

-250 IGRNLSLPSAH
+250 IRRKMSLPSAH
-261 SIRDAILQEKPEELS
+261 SIRDAILQNELS
-276 CVEGRWNL
+276 CVAAKEEPA
-284 TPESAVSQEVE
+284 PERVTSQEVE
-295 EGSRATTAALSESPL
+295 EGGMTTAELSESPL
-310 RGIRGAAHQGYATL
+310 CGIRGAAHQGYATL
-324 DMLSEMLS
+324 DMLSDMLS

-345 PEANSVLC
+345 PEASSVLC

-403 IPRKDHAALRGAYF
+403 LQRKDHAALRGAYF

-422 MPYVRVLGVRQEAKE
+422 MPYVRILGVRKQAKE
-437 LLSAITTTAVTS
+437 LLSAIATTAVTS
-449 PARYQRSLDALRRQT
+449 PARYQRTLDALRRQT

-469 DLLQS
+469 DLLAS
-474 IRAGHAELMF
+474 IRTGHAEIMF

-492 LYRLIY
+492 LYRMIY
-498 HPYDG
+498 HPYKRDTHM
-503 EACLENEFTRRF
+503 ENEFTRKF
-515 LVIE
+515 LVID